1 MKEAQHVTKRLIDHS
16 ATDDCPHAASS
27 TPYSTLAE
35 GSSTMDS
42 LETATKRCYSISQC
56 HGESSSALAEERR
69 SEEPTG
75 RTFPRSGEA
84 YTETCS
90 ESDGCSGSQHRARRN
105 TVRRFSPSIRTYR
118 SSLLKLRVSPVAPLA
133 SRYGRRYASQ
143 RATCL
148 ARAATTLRHTNATV
162 LR

>member
-1 MKEAQHVTKRLIDHS
+1 MLRRGSLTTVPPTIARTQQ
-16 ATDDCPHAASS
+16 AAHH
-27 TPYSTLAE
+27 TLAE
-35 GSSTMDS
+35 GSSSMDS
-42 LETATKRCYSISQC
+42 LETATKRCYSTSQC
-56 HGESSSALAEERR
+56 HGESSSALAGERR

-90 ESDGCSGSQHRARRN
+90 ASTGCSHYQHRARRN
-105 TVRRFSPSIRTYR
+105 TVQRFSPTIRTYR
-118 SSLLKLRVSPVAPLA
+118 SSLLKLSLPPVAPLA

-143 RATCL
+143 SATCL

-162 LR
+162 L